1 MSRFV
6 IAGGVVVTQDAVR
19 TIIPDGCVVVDGDTI
34 TGVGPASI
42 ADGIDAE
49 RIDARGCAVVPG
61 LVNAHTHLYN
71 TFGRTLGADQ
81 TFAEWLP
88 TQKGLIA
95 ALDAD
100 EFRACVEL
108 GMADNLR
115 SGATCIVDN
124 PAVPAA
130 AEKRLHEAALGA
142 ARDLG
147 ARYVLAR
154 GYTDQMNAPEYV
166 EPMADIE
173 RSVRALVRDHH
184 DTANGR
190 LRVMLSP
197 MLPWALSLPGFRMT
211 RRLAGELGVR
221 IHMHTAETAAFAGL
235 IEKAHG
241 HRSNVRLYRDGG
253 CLGPDVQLLGCA
265 WLTPDEIQTVTETGT
280 AVLLDP
286 TAAMFIGA
294 GMPPL
299 VALLDARVPAGLA
312 TNGPAANGGQDMF
325 ESMKN
330 AAGLAKVATGDGRA
344 CTQQRAL
351 DLATIEGA
359 RALGLDGTIGSL
371 SPGKRA
377 DVAIVD
383 LATPFVAPA
392 LDVVTALVSACKG
405 RDVRHVMVDGRMVV
419 RDGRLATADEA
430 AIVER
435 ATVMAGRAAERAGL
449 ASRLRG
455 VTERAVGPGAGRAT
469 DTR

>member
-1 MSRFV
+1 VNRILV
-6 IAGGVVVTQDAVR
+6 TGGVVVTQNAAR
-19 TIIPDGCVVVDGDTI
+19 RIIPDGCVIVEGTTI
-34 TGVGPASI
+34 AAVGPA
-42 ADGIDAE
+42 ALAEGVDGE
-49 RIDARGCAVVPG
+49 RIDARGCAVIPG

-81 TFAEWLP
+81 TFGEWLP

-95 ALDAD
+95 TLDED

-108 GMADNLR
+108 GMIDNLR
-115 SGATCIVDN
+115 SGTTCIVDN

-130 AEKRLHEAALGA
+130 SENRLHEAALGA

-166 EPMADIE
+166 EPLVDIE
-173 RSVRALVRDHH
+173 RRMRALVRDHH
-184 DTANGR
+184 DTASGR

-197 MLPWALSLPGFRMT
+197 MLPWALSLAGFTMT
-211 RRLAGELGVR
+211 RRLADELGVR
-221 IHMHTAETAAFAGL
+221 IHMHTAETAAFADL

-241 HRSNVRLYRDGG
+241 HRSNVRLDRDGG

-265 WLTPDEIQTVTETGT
+265 WLTPDEIRMVTGTGT

-299 VALLDARVPAGLA
+299 LALLDAGVPAGLA

-330 AAGLAKVATGDGRA
+330 AAGLAKVAAGDGRA

-351 DLATIEGA
+351 DLATVEGA

-371 SPGKRA
+371 ERDKRA
-377 DVAIVD
+377 DLAIVD
-383 LATPFVAPA
+383 LSTPFVAPA

-405 RDVRHVMVDGRMVV
+405 RDVRDVMIDGRVVV
-419 RDGRLATADEA
+419 RDRRLTTGDEA
-430 AIVER
+430 RIVER
-435 ATVMAGRAAERAGL
+435 ATTMAAGAAQRAGL
-449 ASRLRG
+449 TARLRG
-455 VTERAVGPGAGRAT
+455 VASLPHP
-469 DTR
+469 

>member
-1 MSRFV
+1 MTQRN
-6 IAGGVVVTQDAVR
+6 IITGGVVVTQDPAR
-19 TIIPDGCVVVDGDTI
+19 RIIPGGVVLVEGSSI
-34 TGVGPASI
+34 VAVGPSSI
-42 ADGIDAE
+42 AAGVE
-49 RIDARGCAVVPG
+49 GEHLDARGCAVIPG

-95 ALDAD
+95 ALDD
-100 EFRACVEL
+100 EEFRACVEL
-108 GMADNLR
+108 GFVDNLR
-115 SGATCIVDN
+115 SGSTCIVDN
-124 PAVPAA
+124 PATPAA
-130 AEKRLHEAALGA
+130 AGNRLHEAALGA

-154 GYTDQMNAPEYV
+154 GYTDQMNAPDYV
-166 EPMADIE
+166 ESLADIE
-173 RSVRALVRDHH
+173 RCLRELVRDHH

-197 MLPWALSLPGFRMT
+197 MLPWALSLSGFRMT
-211 RRLAGELGVR
+211 RQLADELGVR
-221 IHMHTAETAAFAGL
+221 IHMHTAETAGFADL

-241 HRSNVRLYRDGG
+241 HRSNVRVYRDGG

-265 WLTPDEIQTVTETGT
+265 WLTDDEIDAVAVSGT
-280 AVLLDP
+280 PVLLDP
-286 TAAMFIGA
+286 TCAMFIGA

-299 VALLDARVPAGLA
+299 LRLLAAGIPAGLA

-330 AAGLAKVATGDGRA
+330 VAGLAKLAASDGRA

-359 RALGLDGTIGSL
+359 RALGLDGAIGSL
-371 SPGKRA
+371 EPGKRA
-377 DVAIVD
+377 DVVVVD

-405 RDVRHVMVDGRMVV
+405 RDVRDVMI
-419 RDGRLATADEA
+419 DGRLVVRNRALVTADEA
-430 AIVER
+430 TIVTR
-435 ATVMAGRAAERAGL
+435 ATSMAWRGAERAGL
-449 ASRLRG
+449 AARTTARL
-455 VTERAVGPGAGRAT
+455 T
-469 DTR
+469 

>member
-1 MSRFV
+1 MTQRT
-6 IAGGVVVTQDAVR
+6 IITGGVVVTQDPAR
-19 TIIPDGCVVVDGDTI
+19 RIIPGGAVLVDGPKI
-34 TGVGPASI
+34 VAVGPSSI
-42 ADGIDAE
+42 AAGVEGE
-49 RIDARGCAVVPG
+49 RLDARGCAVIPG

-81 TFAEWLP
+81 SFGEWLP

-95 ALDAD
+95 ALDDD

-108 GMADNLR
+108 GLVDNLR
-115 SGATCIVDN
+115 SGSTCIVDN
-124 PAVPAA
+124 PATPAA
-130 AEKRLHEAALGA
+130 AGNRLHEAALGA

-166 EPMADIE
+166 EPLDDIE
-173 RSVRALVRDHH
+173 RCLRALVRDHH

-190 LRVMLSP
+190 LRIMLSP
-197 MLPWALSLPGFRMT
+197 MLPWALSLPGFRLT
-211 RRLAGELGVR
+211 RRLADELGVR
-221 IHMHTAETAAFAGL
+221 IHMHTAETAGFADL

-241 HRSNVRLYRDGG
+241 HRSNVRVYRDGG

-265 WLTPDEIQTVTETGT
+265 WLGDDEIDAVAAGGT

-286 TAAMFIGA
+286 TCAMFIGA

-299 VALLDARVPAGLA
+299 LRLLAAGVPAGLA
-312 TNGPAANGGQDMF
+312 TNGPAANGSQDMF

-330 AAGLAKVATGDGRA
+330 VAGLAKLAAADGRV

-359 RALGLDGTIGSL
+359 RALGLDGMIGSL
-371 SPGKRA
+371 EPGKRA
-377 DVAIVD
+377 DVVVVD
-383 LATPFVAPA
+383 LTTPFVAPA

-405 RDVRHVMVDGRMVV
+405 RDVRDVMIDGQLVV
-419 RDGRLATADEA
+419 RNRELATADEA
-430 AIVER
+430 AIVSR
-435 ATVMAGRAAERAGL
+435 ATAMARRSAERAGL
-449 ASRLRG
+449 AARMTARP
-455 VTERAVGPGAGRAT
+455 T
-469 DTR
+469 